1 MGMKSKDLLR
11 QELMTNLSKAMQSED
26 EGAIAQAFTDFA
38 ESVQQSVLEDVKLYQ
53 QTADKEILAKR
64 GKPRKKEK
72 KGKKGKTQLQDEKG
86 GKSTTRNY
94 KKSTKILVEG

>member
-38 ESVQQSVLEDVKLYQ
+38 ESVQQSV
-53 QTADKEILAKR
+53 
-64 GKPRKKEK
+64 
-72 KGKKGKTQLQDEKG
+72 
-86 GKSTTRNY
+86 
-94 KKSTKILVEG
+94 